1 MSFVDNFNYFFNLFT
16 NKSKEREETKQKIL
30 EDSKKLTSDNYWK
43 QQSVRKDEPVIP
55 ETVADEET
63 FLLDHRWEH
72 VLTEEDGCDTWS
84 YPQELRKYWPKDILY
99 QYGTQHWWD
108 RDEAMK
114 LQNEINART
123 TVQLAERWTRIT
135 NDDESS
141 PPIRPIR
148 PLKLDYQS
156 PIPVVKLKMQ
166 EGTKAKGRLYPWEP
180 CNCVETIDDDKIR
193 ELAYY
198 KWEAAGRPEGDGSY
212 FWGLAEQELRS
223 HS

>member
-16 NKSKEREETKQKIL
+16 NSLKEQDERRQKIL

-43 QQSVRKDEPVIP
+43 QQSVRKDEPVMSA
-55 ETVADEET
+55 TVLEEET
-63 FLLDHRWEH
+63 FLLDHKWEH

-84 YPQELRKYWPKDILY
+84 YPWNLRKNWPPSIKY
-99 QYGTQHWWD
+99 QYGTQHYWD
-108 RDEAMK
+108 RVDAVN
-114 LQNEINART
+114 LQNKINGW
-123 TVQLAERWTRIT
+123 ENRWNRVD
-135 NDDESS
+135 DDESS
-141 PPIRPIR
+141 PPIR

-166 EGTKAKGRLYPWEP
+166 EASPAKGRPYWEP
-180 CNCVETIDDDKIR
+180 CNCVETIDDEKIR

-198 KWEAAGRPEGDGSY
+198 KWETAGRPEGDGSY